1 MLKKLENSYD
11 KVILTW
17 NPNNNTPSFPPQIQ
31 QVQHPYIINSIVK
44 PEINSGSF
52 NQTLKY

>member
-17 NPNNNTPSFPPQIQ
+17 NPNDNTPAFPPQIHR
-31 QVQHPYIINSIVK
+31 VQHPYMINSTVK
-44 PEINSGSF
+44 RETNSGSF